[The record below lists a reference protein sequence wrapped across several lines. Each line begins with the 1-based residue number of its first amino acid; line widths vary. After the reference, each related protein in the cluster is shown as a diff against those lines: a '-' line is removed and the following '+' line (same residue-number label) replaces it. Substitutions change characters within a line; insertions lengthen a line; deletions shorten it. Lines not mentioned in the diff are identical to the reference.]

1 MGIPLGT
8 SCWRQLGGPSRKH
21 QCGWLTRQV
30 LCCISQALRALR
42 ASPVGM
48 KEPNPA
54 LGGLFDCVLLLQ
66 SVGSIGI
73 NRGAF
78 KTERDMSHCRG
89 HQPFVNVSQ
98 QCHPWEPV
106 FPAAASANAER
117 PAPGDLRWECTWH
130 RHGGTG
136 PHFLSL

>member
-8 SCWRQLGGPSRKH
+8 SCWRQRGVHPQASVGMADSPGP
-21 QCGWLTRQV
+21 L
-30 LCCISQALRALR
+30 QALRALR

-48 KEPNPA
+48 KEPNPV
-54 LGGLFDCVLLLQ
+54 LGGLCDCVRLLQ
-66 SVGSIGI
+66 NVGSIGI

-78 KTERDMSHCRG
+78 KTERDMSHYRG

-106 FPAAASANAER
+106 FPAVASANAER

-130 RHGGTG
+130 RQWGHENTG